1 MDCGLDAGIKPAA
14 TSLPLDFSKLD
25 HYQRSAISL
34 AIVPELLAE
43 PQGGKYR
50 FIQAIEPDWIEAI
63 ISEMSSQT
71 ARDQV
76 IEALQDLHPEA
87 TLEDAIDRL
96 VFVARMDAGLAELD
110 ASDSSPES
118 ACQNPSQ
125 PLPPLSPSLR

>member
-1 MDCGLDAGIKPAA
+1 MTKTAN
-14 TSLPLDFSKLD
+14 
-25 HYQRSAISL
+25 
-34 AIVPELLAE
+34 
-43 PQGGKYR
+43 R

-96 VFVARMDAGLAELD
+96 VFVARMDAGLPELD

-125 PLPPLSPSLR
+125 PPAPLSPSLR

>member
-1 MDCGLDAGIKPAA
+1 MTKTAN
-14 TSLPLDFSKLD
+14 
-25 HYQRSAISL
+25 
-34 AIVPELLAE
+34 
-43 PQGGKYR
+43 R

-76 IEALQDLHPEA
+76 IEALQDLLPEA
-87 TLEDAIDRL
+87 ALEDAIERL
-96 VFVARMDAGLAELD
+96 VFVANMDAGLAELD

-125 PLPPLSPSLR
+125 PPAPLSPSLR

>member
-1 MDCGLDAGIKPAA
+1 MYSWPALRTHA
-14 TSLPLDFSKLD
+14 SAIADLPSPIPITQ
-25 HYQRSAISL
+25 QRSAISL
-34 AIVPELLAE
+34 AIAPELLAE

-71 ARDQV
+71 ERDQV
-76 IEALQDLHPEA
+76 I
-87 TLEDAIDRL
+87 DAIDRL

-125 PLPPLSPSLR
+125 TLPPLSPTLR